1 MSPERGWTEVGRDAL
16 DPLEPSP
23 RRRWLPRRR
32 LALGV
37 GDTVAPTLVFIA
49 IGMLLGPYGSHLLS
63 RGVVERSEP
72 LVSVALAV
80 LGVFV
85 GVGTTTIPRVAARD
99 AYLAGGL
106 GAVLTTAIVAGGLW
120 PLLVSWAAP
129 LPIPVVACA
138 VFLGLTASA
147 SAVAHAGQSERAR
160 RVMHMA
166 DVDDVP
172 LIVLGTLAIAW
183 LANGD
188 GTPLSWRL
196 AMTVASG
203 AGIGLA
209 GWLLFERASGTPERG
224 VFVTGAILLMAGTGM
239 YLGTSPLL
247 TGFVAALVWVRAPGE
262 ADRIGVADLR
272 VLQHPL
278 LALLL
283 IIAGASIEWT
293 LLVVWA
299 AVATVLLRLVGKIV
313 ASVAVAPIIGVR
325 PGLLATALLPP
336 GVLGIALALNASQIL
351 GGDSYVLVGIATTA
365 AAASEVLAMFMP
377 GDLEDRP

>member
-1 MSPERGWTEVGRDAL
+1 
-16 DPLEPSP
+16 
-23 RRRWLPRRR
+23 
-32 LALGV
+32 
-37 GDTVAPTLVFIA
+37 
-49 IGMLLGPYGSHLLS
+49 MLLGPHGSHLLS
-63 RGVVERSEP
+63 RAVVDRAEP

-85 GVGTTTIPRVAARD
+85 GVGTTTIPRGAARD

-120 PLLVSWAAP
+120 PLLVSWAVP

-147 SAVAHAGQSERAR
+147 SAVAHAGRTEAAR
-160 RVMHMA
+160 RVTHMA

-172 LIVLGTLAIAW
+172 LIVLGTVAIAW
-183 LANGD
+183 LATGD
-188 GTPLSWRL
+188 GAPVSWRM

-224 VFVTGAILLMAGTGM
+224 VRHRRHPADGWHRHV
-239 YLGTSPLL
+239 SRH
-247 TGFVAALVWVRAPGE
+247 VAAADRLRRRAGLVRAPGE
-262 ADRIGVADLR
+262 ADRIGIADLR
-272 VLQHPL
+272 VIQHPL

-283 IIAGASIEWT
+283 IVAGASIEWT
-293 LLVVWA
+293 LVVVWA

-313 ASVAVAPIIGVR
+313 ASVAVAPIVGVR
-325 PGLLATALLPP
+325 PGVLATALLPP

-365 AAASEVLAMFMP
+365 AAASEGLAMFMP
-377 GDLEDRP
+377 GDLEDGR